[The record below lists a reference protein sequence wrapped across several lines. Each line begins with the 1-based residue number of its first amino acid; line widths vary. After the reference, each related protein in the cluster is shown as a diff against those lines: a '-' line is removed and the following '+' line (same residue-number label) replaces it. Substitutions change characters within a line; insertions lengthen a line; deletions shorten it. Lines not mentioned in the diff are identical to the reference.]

1 MEEELGI
8 EGVKLDE
15 EKGLIIVEDPS
26 KLTKED
32 KEKLFQLHVLFNA
45 KDLNM
50 EAIKNMV
57 MELKG
62 NIAKDIGER
71 DIADI
76 HVSIQNILDF
86 SFKYLKKNEE
96 NGEVGSIEERNGFV
110 DRILKFFEDKK
121 TKDWV
126 DKAESVI
133 SIVSTFFK

>member
-1 MEEELGI
+1 MEKELGI

-15 EKGLIIVEDPS
+15 EKDLIIVEDPA
-26 KLTKED
+26 KLSKED

-62 NIAKDIGER
+62 NIAKDIADR

-86 SFKYLKKNEE
+86 SFKYLKKNEDD
-96 NGEVGSIEERNGFV
+96 GEPGSIEERNGFI
-110 DRILKFFEDKK
+110 DKLLGFFEDKK

-133 SIVSTFFK
+133 GLVSTFFK